1 MNWLQLNNWRGEDK
15 GSSLPPPFPY
25 SEPSISPLKSVFW
38 LAQTLLVSRS
48 KSFAVQNT
56 HLLCTL
62 PVKLFSVIALAG
74 QCGSVHSS
82 LDCRGGIRKVLVMMH
97 DDVTRV
103 TNPFVCSIR
112 NWCSV
117 HSYFTQLSPVS
128 RVTVPYYI
136 RGIMCCDLKKLTAF
150 KRWGCSNLPWIRT
163 PLSFPSKLP

>member
-15 GSSLPPPFPY
+15 GASLPPPLLY

-38 LAQTLLVSRS
+38 LAQTLWSQSPNRS
-48 KSFAVQNT
+48 QYKIHAR
-56 HLLCTL
+56 LCTL
-62 PVKLFSVIALAG
+62 PVKLFSVVALAG
-74 QCGSVHSS
+74 QCGSVYSS

-97 DDVTRV
+97 NDVTRV

-136 RGIMCCDLKKLTAF
+136 RGIMCCDLKKTHSSQEMRL
-150 KRWGCSNLPWIRT
+150 
-163 PLSFPSKLP
+163 